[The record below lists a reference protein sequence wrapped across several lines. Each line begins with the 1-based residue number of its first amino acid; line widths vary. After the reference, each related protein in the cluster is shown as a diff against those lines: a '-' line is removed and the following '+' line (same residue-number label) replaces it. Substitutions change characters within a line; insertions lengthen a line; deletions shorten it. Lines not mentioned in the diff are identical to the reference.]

1 MTQTQPVETHAA
13 GRQFRT
19 ETRTF
24 AWTPPGQA
32 DLSRLLE
39 LDGLDQLLA
48 MRAGEM
54 PPPPIMDTLGV
65 TDLRPEAGRVVVE
78 MPAAEFHYNPLGSV
92 HGGVISTLL
101 DTAAACA
108 VHTTLAAGELY
119 TSVDLTVKF
128 LRPVTVDSGLLTCEG
143 TVIQRG
149 RRTALAQAQLTDGN
163 GRLAAHATSTCMIFP
178 VEG

>member
-1 MTQTQPVETHAA
+1 MTQTQ
-13 GRQFRT
+13 QFET

-24 AWTPPGQA
+24 SWATPGQG

-39 LDGLDQLLA
+39 LDGLQQLQA
-48 MRAGEM
+48 MRSGEM
-54 PPPPIMDTLGV
+54 PPPPIMDTLGF
-65 TDLRPEAGRVVVE
+65 TDLRPEPGRVVVE
-78 MPAAEFHYNPLGSV
+78 MPAAEFHYNPLGTV

-108 VHTTLAAGELY
+108 VHTTLAAGEFY

-143 TVIQRG
+143 TVLQRG
-149 RRTALAQAQLTDGN
+149 RRTALAQAQLSDGA
-163 GRLAAHATSTCMIFP
+163 GRLVAHATSTCLIMQAG
-178 VEG
+178 E

>member
-1 MTQTQPVETHAA
+1 MTQTQPPATRA
-13 GRQFRT
+13 FRT

-24 AWTPPGQA
+24 AFTPPGQA
-32 DLSRLLE
+32 DLTRLLE
-39 LDGLDQLLA
+39 LDGLEQLLA

-54 PPPPIMDTLGV
+54 PPPPIMDTLGF
-65 TDLRPEAGRVVVE
+65 TDLRPERGRVVVE
-78 MPAAEFHYNPLGSV
+78 MPAAEFHYNPLGTV

-108 VHTTLAAGELY
+108 VHTTLAAGEFY

-149 RRTALAQAQLTDGN
+149 RRTALAQAQLADGA
-163 GRLAAHATSTCMIFP
+163 GKLVAHATSTCMIFP

>member
-1 MTQTQPVETHAA
+1 MTQTQPAA
-13 GRQFRT
+13 ARAFRT

-24 AWTPPGQA
+24 AFTPPGQA
-32 DLSRLLE
+32 DLTRLLE
-39 LDGLDQLLA
+39 LDGLEQLLA
-48 MRAGEM
+48 MRAGDM
-54 PPPPIMDTLGV
+54 PPPPIMDTLGF
-65 TDLRPEAGRVVVE
+65 TDLRPEPGRVVVE
-78 MPAAEFHYNPLGSV
+78 MPAAEFHYNPLGTV

-108 VHTTLAAGELY
+108 VHTTLAAGEFY

-149 RRTALAQAQLTDGN
+149 RRTALAQAQLADGA
-163 GRLAAHATSTCMIFP
+163 GKLVAHATSTCMIFP